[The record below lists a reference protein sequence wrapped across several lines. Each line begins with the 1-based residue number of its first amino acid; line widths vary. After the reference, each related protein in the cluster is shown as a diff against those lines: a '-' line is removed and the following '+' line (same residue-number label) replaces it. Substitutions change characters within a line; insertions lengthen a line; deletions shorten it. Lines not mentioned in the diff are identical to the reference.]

1 MPDHGHRQSQPA
13 YQRHQSQ
20 QGDDR
25 DRPGQVLPDHRV
37 GPPTEAER
45 HRDTIQFFTG
55 EDYVAGLQGD
65 IGAGHPHR
73 HPEVGGGD
81 RRSVVDAVT
90 DHGNRPVAVAQFG
103 HDLELLIREQT
114 GVELVDSGL
123 GGNRAHHF
131 QGITADYHRMDPE
144 SAELAHRVGRA
155 GADAIRQS
163 HHPYRTTAITAD
175 HQGRVAGRL
184 QVGKIIF
191 RDCRSIH
198 PVGHVLAD
206 PDAFASDIGGDAP
219 ARVGLETER
228 RLQREPAIG
237 HLHHHRPGER
247 VLGVLL
253 DRRGQTEHRVLRITA
268 KGTDRDHDRPADGQ
282 RAGLVEGHDLDGA
295 GCLQAITALEHDAA
309 AGPAGDGRQ
318 NRRRDRNHHRAGR
331 RDHENRHRTVD
342 GLAPFEIKP
351 QAGDEQHE
359 DRHPDHHHGIDRTDP
374 LGHALGARARFFRLF
389 DHPHDLR
396 QRAVSGA
403 CGGLHPQ
410 DAELIQSRGV
420 DRDADE
426 LVHRDRLAGH
436 RGFVH
441 RRLPGHDRT
450 IHRNPISR
458 PHYDHVAGREIFN
471 RNFDRLLL
479 ARHPG
484 HLRAQFHQRL
494 NRPPGPGH
502 GVVFKGGAERE
513 QKH

>member
-1 MPDHGHRQSQPA
+1 M
-13 YQRHQSQ
+13 
-20 QGDDR
+20 
-25 DRPGQVLPDHRV
+25 
-37 GPPTEAER
+37 
-45 HRDTIQFFTG
+45 
-55 EDYVAGLQGD
+55 
-65 IGAGHPHR
+65 
-73 HPEVGGGD
+73 
-81 RRSVVDAVT
+81 
-90 DHGNRPVAVAQFG
+90 
-103 HDLELLIREQT
+103 
-114 GVELVDSGL
+114 
-123 GGNRAHHF
+123 
-131 QGITADYHRMDPE
+131 
-144 SAELAHRVGRA
+144 
-155 GADAIRQS
+155 
-163 HHPYRTTAITAD
+163 
-175 HQGRVAGRL
+175 
-184 QVGKIIF
+184 
-191 RDCRSIH
+191 
-198 PVGHVLAD
+198 
-206 PDAFASDIGGDAP
+206 
-219 ARVGLETER
+219 
-228 RLQREPAIG
+228 
-237 HLHHHRPGER
+237 
-247 VLGVLL
+247 LL

-396 QRAVSGA
+396 QRAVSSAG
-403 CGGLHPQ
+403 GGLDPQ

-420 DRDADE
+420 DRVADE
-426 LVHRDRLAGH
+426 FVHRDRLAGH

-513 QKH
+513 QKHQRRALMPEPDRRRSDGRRHHQHVHVHDPLQGRFVGVAHREQPARDVGDEVARQRRDTDLHEVLDDESDHQSDQGQAGQDRHQTNFGYLAREASNRADHEGAIITRAAGVRQ